1 MKITKEQEFIQL
13 VWDYYY
19 QYKRPMPWRDNI
31 NPYWVVVSEIMLQQT
46 QVARV
51 LEKFP
56 VFIEQFPSFKVLA
69 ESSLLEV
76 LQAWQGLGYNRR
88 GKYLW
93 EIAQKIMQE
102 YDGVLPDNP
111 DILIHFPGIGK
122 ATAASIIAFAYN
134 KPTIF
139 IETNI
144 RRVYIHH
151 FFSEAENIS
160 DNDLLPFVE
169 RTVSKDNPREWYY
182 ALMDYGTYLKT
193 QISNPNRKSKHYTRQ
208 SVFEGSNRQIR
219 SQIIKLL
226 LQGSKTLS
234 EIQDMISDSRVED
247 NIESLVKEELI
258 KKEKNQYI
266 IR

>member
-1 MKITKEQEFIQL
+1 MREQEFIQL

-19 QYKRPMPWRDNI
+19 QHKRPMSWRDNTH
-31 NPYWVVVSEIMLQQT
+31 PYWVVVSEIMLQQT

-56 VFIEQFPSFKVLA
+56 VFIEQFPSFEVLA
-69 ESSLLEV
+69 ESSLGEV
-76 LQAWQGLGYNRR
+76 LQAWQGMGYNRR
-88 GKYLW
+88 AKYLW
-93 EIAQKIMQE
+93 QIAQKVIQE
-102 YDGVLPDNP
+102 YDGILPDNP
-111 DILIHFPGIGK
+111 SLLVNFPGIGK
-122 ATAASIIAFAYN
+122 ATASSIVAFAYN

-151 FFSEAENIS
+151 FFSRLENIA
-160 DNDLLPFVE
+160 DNDLLPFIE
-169 RTVSKDNPREWYY
+169 RTVSQDNPREWYY

-193 QISNPNRKSKHYTRQ
+193 QIINPNRKSKHYTRQ

-226 LQGSKTLS
+226 LQGPKTLPQ
-234 EIQDMISDSRVED
+234 IQDIIRDNRVQD
-247 NIESLVKEELI
+247 NIVSLLKEELI
-258 KKEKNQYI
+258 QNEKDYYTI
-266 IR
+266 S

>member
-1 MKITKEQEFIQL
+1 MREQEFIQL
-13 VWDYYY
+13 VWDYY
-19 QYKRPMPWRDNI
+19 QHKRPMPWRDNT
-31 NPYWVVVSEIMLQQT
+31 NPYWVIVSEIMLQQT

-56 VFIEQFPSFKVLA
+56 IFIKQFPSFEVLA
-69 ESSLLEV
+69 ASSLGEV
-76 LQAWQGLGYNRR
+76 LQAWQGLGYNQR

-93 EIAQKIMQE
+93 QIAQKIMQE

-111 DILIHFPGIGK
+111 DILVNFPGIGK
-122 ATAASIIAFAYN
+122 ATAASIIAFTYN

-193 QISNPNRKSKHYTRQ
+193 QIINPNRKSKHYTRQ

-226 LQGSKTLS
+226 LQGPKTLAQ
-234 EIQDMISDSRVED
+234 IQDIIRDNRVQD
-247 NIESLVKEELI
+247 NIASLLKEELI
-258 KKEKNQYI
+258 QNEKNYYI
-266 IR
+266 IS

>member
-13 VWDYYY
+13 VWNYYY
-19 QYKRPMPWRDNI
+19 QYKRPMPWRDNT

-56 VFIEQFPSFKVLA
+56 VFIDQFPNFKILA
-69 ESSLLEV
+69 EANLLEV

-93 EIAQKIMQE
+93 QIAQKIMQE

-111 DILIHFPGIGK
+111 DILVNFPGIGK

-151 FFSEAENIS
+151 FFSETENIP
-160 DNDLLPFVE
+160 DNDLLPLIE
-169 RTVSKDNPREWYY
+169 KTVSKDNPREWYY

-208 SVFEGSNRQIR
+208 SIFEGSNRQIR

-226 LQGSKTLS
+226 LQGPKTLS
-234 EIQDMISDSRVED
+234 EIQDIILDARVKD
-247 NIESLVKEELI
+247 NIISLLKEELI
-258 KKEKNQYI
+258 KKDKNYYI